1 MQVLITGA
9 AGFIG
14 AAVAERL
21 LAAGEQVYGLDNLNR
36 YYDVNLKRARLQR
49 LQKSPGFTFRKVDI
63 ADKNEVEDVFSGRS
77 FDAVFH
83 AAAQAGVRYSLENPG
98 AYIEANLVGFWN
110 MLEVCK
116 VAAVRHFVYA
126 STSSVYGENKKVP
139 FSEHHGADHPVS
151 LYAATKRANEL
162 IAHSYAHLFGLP
174 CTGIRFFT
182 VYGPWGRPDMAL
194 FSFTEAMLNGRA
206 IDVFNQGEMQRDFTY
221 IDDAV
226 AGVIKLIGRIPQP
239 GAGSNSPASSAA
251 PFRVYNI
258 GSHDPKHLTELIACL
273 EEELGIT
280 AERNLLPMQAGDVPL
295 TYADI
300 SEMEKDTGFSAPTP
314 LREGV
319 KRFVAWYR
327 GYYGS

>member
-1 MQVLITGA
+1 MQILITGV

-21 LAAGEQVYGLDNLNR
+21 LASGERVYGLDNLNR
-36 YYDVNLKRARLQR
+36 YYDINLKLARLER
-49 LQKSPGFTFRKVDI
+49 LQKSPGFSFRKIDI
-63 ADKNEVEDVFSGRS
+63 ADRDEVKSVFSGQS

-98 AYIEANLVGFWN
+98 AYIESNLVGFWN
-110 MLEVCK
+110 VLESCK
-116 VAAVRHFVYA
+116 VANTPHLVYA
-126 STSSVYGENKKVP
+126 SSSSVYGANEQVP

-151 LYAATKRANEL
+151 LYAATKRADEL
-162 IAHSYAHLFGLP
+162 IAHSYSHLFDLP

-194 FSFTEAMLNGRA
+194 FSFTEAMLAGRA
-206 IDVFNQGEMQRDFTY
+206 IDVFNQGDMQRDFTY

-226 AGVIKLIGRIPQP
+226 AGVVKLIGHIPQP
-239 GAGSNSPASSAA
+239 GTGNSPATARA

-258 GSHDPKHLTELIACL
+258 GSHDPQPLMSLISCL
-273 EEELGIT
+273 EKELGMK
-280 AERNLLPMQAGDVPL
+280 AVRNMLPMQAGDVPR
-295 TYADI
+295 TFADTTEI
-300 SEMEKDTGFSAPTP
+300 ATDVGFSASTP

-319 KRFVAWYR
+319 RRFVAWYR
-327 GYYGS
+327 EYYGT